1 MKIKKGDIVG
11 RNSYGKDILFIVER
25 IIRTNANNEICI
37 LKGLTERI
45 KADAP
50 IEDLEVIDKVIVDK
64 HMHCLEERIAK
75 RIKSINTQI
84 NNKRNSRIYTGVIL
98 HLDGDSCLD
107 NKNFH

>member
-45 KADAP
+45 IHPA
-50 IEDLEVIDKVIVDK
+50 ELFNYLDKWY
-64 HMHCLEERIAK
+64 IAAFCEL
-75 RIKSINTQI
+75 RQEIRLS
-84 NNKRNSRIYTGVIL
+84 VL
-98 HLDGDSCLD
+98 
-107 NKNFH
+107 